1 MFMLFHC
8 LDGKR
13 NRNKSSCKR
22 GLESYQIDSKRYTQY
37 NNCTLMFLV
46 NLISCY
52 TLILLLFLGA
62 GKVFSDLEKGA
73 RVMIRTA
80 GKETSKTAEHKLA

>member
-1 MFMLFHC
+1 MLYIKVIHF
-8 LDGKR
+8 
-13 NRNKSSCKR
+13 
-22 GLESYQIDSKRYTQY
+22 
-37 NNCTLMFLV
+37 
-46 NLISCY
+46 CY
-52 TLILLLFLGA
+52 YFSGA

>member
-1 MFMLFHC
+1 MVKETEINPHA
-8 LDGKR
+8 KEAWKVT
-13 NRNKSSCKR
+13 KSTVK
-22 GLESYQIDSKRYTQY
+22 GTQY

-52 TLILLLFLGA
+52 TLKLLLLFLGA